1 MAQIDLRNTTLEL
14 RDGFAITAKV
24 NQPASPGPVPA
35 SGDTTLTIDSIATAI
50 PVGIEMRIAGTDAV
64 YHVVSS
70 VGGATPTSVTFTPAL
85 STAAVVPVDNANIT
99 FGPHVVAIKVG
110 EGTLTYN
117 ERQDMEYVRNKR
129 QIAFV
134 RYGDEQP
141 MDVTFNCI
149 WEFIRSDTG
158 ETPTV
163 EEVLKKEG
171 NASDY
176 VTSGADPCEPYAVD
190 IRVLYTPP
198 CTTVKAEETILKEF
212 RREGLNHNVKDG
224 TIEASGKCK
233 IANAV
238 HNRIVA

>member
-1 MAQIDLRNTTLEL
+1 MPQIDLRNTTLEI
-14 RDGFAITAKV
+14 RDGFSITAAINEPSTPPANSDTEFAIDTV
-24 NQPASPGPVPA
+24 APAS
-35 SGDTTLTIDSIATAI
+35 TAL
-50 PVGIEMRIAGTDAV
+50 PVGIEMRIEGVDAI

-70 VGGATPTSVTFTPAL
+70 VGGSSPTSVTFTPAL
-85 STAAVVPVDNANIT
+85 STAAGIPADGAAVT
-99 FGPHVVAIKVG
+99 FGPHVVEIKIG

-129 QIAFV
+129 VVEFV

-141 MDVTFNCI
+141 MDVTFSFV

-171 NASDY
+171 NAQDY
-176 VTSGADPCEPYAVD
+176 LTSGTDVCEPYAVD
-190 IRVLYTPP
+190 LRILYSPP
-198 CTTVKAEETILKEF
+198 CSGAKAEETILKEF
-212 RREGLNHNVKDG
+212 RYEGLNHNLKDG

-233 IANAV
+233 IGKAV
-238 HNRIVA
+238 HNRITV

>member
-1 MAQIDLRNTTLEL
+1 MPQIDLRNTTLEL
-14 RDGFAITAKV
+14 RDGFSLAAKV
-24 NQPASPGPVPA
+24 NQPASPGPIPA
-35 SGDTTLTIDSIATAI
+35 DGDTTLTIDGLAVAI
-50 PVGIEMRIAGTDAV
+50 PNGIEMRLDGVDAV

-70 VGGATPTSVTFTPAL
+70 TGGATPTAVTFTPAL
-85 STAAVVPVDNANIT
+85 STAAGLPVDDGNIT
-99 FGPHVVAIKVG
+99 FGPHVVEIKVG

-117 ERQDMEYVRNKR
+117 ERQEMEYVRNKR
-129 QIAFV
+129 RIAFV

-141 MDVTFNCI
+141 MDVTFNI
-149 WEFIRSDTG
+149 VWEFIRSDTG

-171 NASDY
+171 NASTY
-176 VTSGADPCEPYAVD
+176 VTSGTDICEPYAVD
-190 IRVLYTPP
+190 IRILYTPP
-198 CTTVKAEETILKEF
+198 CSGVKAEETILKEF

-233 IANAV
+233 IGNAI